1 MARSINHRLPL
12 LLGGAGLAMAA
23 VLAIPSQARAEAFN
37 AFPEIVRGT
46 VDIDRSVTDVDTFTI
61 TSATAVLDWF
71 PYEDD
76 AGNALTFLP
85 NGNTAYFQDG
95 PGQGGF
101 AVLNRIQPSTNGDVV
116 VFQGSVISR
125 LQDVSGGFSNGG
137 TVAFYSPTG
146 ILVGGTAVFDVGQ
159 LLLTTLDPDLDSFD
173 SFAAGETLQ
182 LIGAPGATAGVT
194 VAAGAQI
201 TALGEN
207 SYFAVAAPQITMRG
221 SAYVNGSS
229 AYIAGEQVNLTY
241 NSGLFDIEIPVGTSV
256 ATAIDHSGS
265 TGGPSSLGAGDN
277 HVIYGVARAAADP
290 ITMLLRGNL
299 GFDTAATAGVDNGDI
314 ILSAGY
320 DVFGRDVTTGA
331 VEDTAVT
338 ESIALSG
345 ASSLTSSV
353 FAGAT
358 GGFSADSN
366 GGAIDFDDGLT
377 VEAARSIELNAR
389 NGHDISIT
397 GDASLLSRG
406 TIAASGDVVG
416 GTIELLANEGT
427 GLSVT
432 GGLSANATPFQLSG
446 DATGGDIDLSANG
459 GTISIGGDVSLI
471 AEASPQAVSGAVGD
485 GFGGTA
491 RLFALNNG
499 SIDVGGS
506 LDIDTDAFG
515 NGLAGSM
522 ATGGRSEVLVRS
534 GGQIDIAGNASLDAS
549 ASGGDADGTLSVI
562 DGGAGM
568 GGLANVDARDGAI
581 TFGGS
586 LALNARGEGGRGASA
601 FGGGPGDTGGLGRG
615 GEALL
620 NAIDGTITIVDS
632 ATLGAGGSG
641 GEGGSGGAGIG
652 GLAQIFADGIGVT
665 STGDVTA
672 SAGGLG
678 GAGLASDGTG
688 GDGEG
693 GRAVILTEGAG
704 DIAVSG
710 NANLL
715 TNAIGGDGHVGGDAT
730 GGNAGILAVFG
741 SIAVDGDAALSAF
754 ATGGDAAV
762 GFGGT
767 GGNALG
773 GTAYIQADGSENLS
787 ASLTIGGNASMNA
800 SGAGGDGGEGDGS
813 TIDAGAGGSGTGGTF
828 QGSPGTGGAFALAG
842 RDNATLTVGGDTL
855 LSASGF
861 GGTGGSGGTGQA
873 GGAGGA
879 GVGGTTQAGT
889 FTGGGDGSIGNGRAL
904 FDTLALDASGFG
916 GDGGSSAVAL
926 GAGGIAAGGFAG
938 VFAVGSQVD
947 AGSISTRAD
956 GVGGDGSTGGDGNG
970 GNAGI
975 GIVGGTLNA
984 LSLIASAQGTGGTGT
999 TGNGGAGRGGAVSI
1013 DSDAIMNVA
1022 GDIQYSATASGG
1034 ASDTGDGGLAEGG
1047 ASSITTSGTAT
1058 LTVGGDVT
1066 LNSFATGGAGVVGG
1080 DATGGTALMQVGN
1093 DSTADV
1099 ASLFLGA
1106 YGSAGA
1112 GQQTGG
1118 QGTGGTAQLFVN
1130 GGEFTAIDAVTAT
1143 ANGTGGSGL
1152 DGGDGFGGEAGMVTS
1167 NGGLVEVASFAAVSN
1182 AFGGL
1187 GEAGQGGDAVGG
1199 TAFIDVTEGT
1209 ISISGTT
1216 TLDASATG
1224 GESGDGDGGNG
1235 TGGLAYAHSRDGGS
1249 LSFGNAALTANG
1261 FGGIDAAGVL
1271 SGDANGGLVQ
1281 VLATA
1286 EAALEADFLRLEALG
1301 ADTAGAFEI
1310 IANGG
1315 TIALDQL
1322 VARAVGASAGDASL
1336 IRAAGG
1342 AIPISGSAQFE
1353 LTGDLDIVTANGG
1366 LIGGPSISNPTALI
1380 DISTEGTVTIDG
1392 DNDDQIGFGGQ
1403 DVFILSSELDILAGA
1418 RIGAQFLNLVVF
1430 GNDAM
1435 TVLGGTGDTEG
1446 YTLTQ
1451 AELGR
1456 IDASAAY
1463 FGASFEGM
1471 ASDDLLIRDTT
1482 VFGSLGDGVSNLI
1495 IGAGGVA
1502 RVEGILAYVD
1512 AAPTDELSILAQ
1524 RLEIVTP
1531 GGIGIVD
1538 AQDNPTGR
1546 FSFFGND
1553 FWMADAETIAQLRD
1567 DVGFAGRD
1575 ELLATSAPGS
1585 SDPLGYLRAGDVR
1598 LAVGSSL
1605 LVRNTGTSGAPAGIT
1620 VTGDLAIVSFLG
1632 DSQQSPSGAALD
1644 VFAYGRRLNG
1654 DGSFVTGEDF
1664 FALVDFHTEANDDGL
1679 VATYTDA
1686 SQFNDCT
1693 INTAQCA
1700 GVEPPTPQP
1709 PDEREEVLEE
1719 IDEKAPAAAVT
1730 TTAAIAAA
1738 PVEQSEQDSNLEFGA
1753 DFPGLLS
1760 ASLIGEQGAIDDPVA
1775 SGGDIA
1781 LYGAGE
1787 EAPDQD
1793 DETGEDSDAQ

>member
-23 VLAIPSQARAEAFN
+23 VLAIPSQAQAEAFN
-37 AFPEIVRGT
+37 GFPEIVRGT
-46 VDIDRSVTDVDTFTI
+46 VDIDRSVGGADTFTI

-76 AGNALTFLP
+76 AGNALIFLP
-85 NGNTAYFQDG
+85 NGRTAYFQDG

-101 AVLNRIQPSTNGDVV
+101 AVLNRIQPSTNGNAI
-116 VFQGSVISR
+116 VFRGSVISN
-125 LQDVSGGFSNGG
+125 LQDASGTLSTGG
-137 TVAFYSPTG
+137 MVAFYSPTG
-146 ILVGGTAVFDVGQ
+146 ILIGGNATFDVGQ

-173 SFAAGETLQ
+173 SFAAGGTLQ
-182 LIGAPGATAGVT
+182 LTGAQGTTAGISV
-194 VAAGAQI
+194 GENPQI
-201 TALGEN
+201 TALGED
-207 SYFAVAAPQITMRG
+207 SYFVIAAPQITMRG
-221 SAYVNGSS
+221 SAYINGSS

-241 NSGLFDIEIPVGTSV
+241 NNGLFDIEIPVGTSV
-256 ATAIDHSGS
+256 ATAIDHRGS

-331 VEDTAVT
+331 VDDAAIA

-358 GGFSADSN
+358 GGFSANSN
-366 GGAIDFDDGLT
+366 GGAIDFADGLT
-377 VEAARSIELNAR
+377 VEAARSILFFAR

-397 GDASLLSRG
+397 GDTSLLSRG
-406 TIAASGDVVG
+406 TIATSLDVVG
-416 GTIELLANEGT
+416 GAIDLIARVGSAVN
-427 GLSVT
+427 VT
-432 GGLSANATPFQLSG
+432 GDLSADVSPFQLSG
-446 DATGGDIDLSANG
+446 DATGGDIDLLGNG
-459 GTISIGGDVSLI
+459 GTISIGGDVSLL
-471 AEASPQAVSGAVGD
+471 AQANLRLGTGAVGD
-485 GFGGTA
+485 GFGGNA
-491 RLFALNNG
+491 RLYALNNG
-499 SIDVGGS
+499 AIDVGGS

-515 NGLAGSM
+515 NDFAGSM
-522 ATGGRSEVLVRS
+522 ATGGRSEVIVRS
-534 GGQIDIAGNASLDAS
+534 GGRIDIAGDASLDAS
-549 ASGGDADGTLSVI
+549 GLGGDADGILGVI
-562 DGGAGM
+562 DGGAGA
-568 GGLANVDARDGAI
+568 GGLANVDARDGTI

-586 LALNARGEGGRGASA
+586 LSVNALGQGGEGASA
-601 FGGGPGDTGGLGRG
+601 FNGGPGDTGGLGRG
-615 GEALL
+615 GEALV
-620 NAIDGTITIVDS
+620 NTIDGTITIAGI
-632 ATLGAGGSG
+632 ATLRASGRG

-652 GLAQIFADGIGVT
+652 GVSQVFADDTGAI
-665 STGDVTA
+665 STGGVTA
-672 SAGGLG
+672 SAIGLG
-678 GAGLASDGTG
+678 GDGLASDGTG

-693 GRAVILTEGAG
+693 GRSVILTEGTG
-704 DIAVSG
+704 DIVLSG

-715 TNAIGGDGHVGGDAT
+715 ADGTGGDGHVGGDAT

-741 SIAVDGDAALSAF
+741 SIAVDGDASLSAL

-773 GTAYIQADGSENLS
+773 GTAYIQADGSQALA
-787 ASLTIGGNASMNA
+787 ASLTIGGNASMTA
-800 SGAGGDGGEGDGS
+800 SGVGGEGGEGDGS
-813 TIDAGAGGSGTGGTF
+813 TVAAGAGGNGTGGTF
-828 QGSPGTGGAFALAG
+828 QGTPGSGGAFALAG
-842 RDNATLTVGGDTL
+842 RDNATLTVGGSTA
-855 LSASGF
+855 LSASGL

-873 GGAGGA
+873 GGAGGS

-889 FTGGGDGSIGNGRAL
+889 FSGRGDGSLGEGLAE
-904 FDTLALDASGFG
+904 FDTLTLEAGGFG
-916 GDGGSSAVAL
+916 GDGGSSAVGL
-926 GAGGIAAGGFAG
+926 GTGGIGVGGFAG
-938 VFAVGSQVD
+938 VFANASQVD

-956 GVGGDGSTGGDGNG
+956 GIGGDGSTGGDGFG

-984 LSLIASAQGTGGTGT
+984 LSLIGTAQGIGGSGT
-999 TGNGGAGRGGAVSI
+999 TGDGGAGRAGEVSI
-1013 DSDAIMNVA
+1013 DSDSILNVM
-1022 GDIQYSATASGG
+1022 GDIQYFATGSGG
-1034 ASDTGDGGLAEGG
+1034 ASETGDGGLASGG
-1047 ASSITTSGTAT
+1047 VASITTSGTAI
-1058 LTVGGDVT
+1058 LTVGGDVV
-1066 LNSFATGGAGVVGG
+1066 LNSFADGGAGAVGG
-1080 DATGGTALMQVGN
+1080 DATGGT
-1093 DSTADV
+1093 S
-1099 ASLFLGA
+1099 
-1106 YGSAGA
+1106 
-1112 GQQTGG
+1112 
-1118 QGTGGTAQLFVN
+1118 
-1130 GGEFTAIDAVTAT
+1130 
-1143 ANGTGGSGL
+1143 
-1152 DGGDGFGGEAGMVTS
+1152 
-1167 NGGLVEVASFAAVSN
+1167 
-1182 AFGGL
+1182 
-1187 GEAGQGGDAVGG
+1187 
-1199 TAFIDVTEGT
+1199 FIDVREGAAT
-1209 ISISGTT
+1209 LAGPA
-1216 TLDASATG
+1216 TLDANATG
-1224 GESGDGDGGNG
+1224 GESADGDGGSG
-1235 TGGLAYAHSRDGGS
+1235 TGGLAYAHSRTGGS
-1249 LSFGNAALTANG
+1249 LSFGNATLTANG
-1261 FGGIDAAGVL
+1261 LGGFDAAGVR
-1271 SGDANGGLVQ
+1271 SGGAIGGLVQ

-1301 ADTAGAFEI
+1301 AETAGAFEI

-1342 AIPISGSAQFE
+1342 AIPITGSAQFE

-1366 LIGGPSISNPTALI
+1366 LIGGPSIGAPTALI
-1380 DISTEGTVTIDG
+1380 DISTAGTVTIDG

-1418 RIGAQFLNLVVF
+1418 RIGAEFLNLVVF

-1463 FGASFEGM
+1463 FGASFEGV
-1471 ASDDLLIRDTT
+1471 ASDDLLVRDTT
-1482 VFGSLGDGVSNLI
+1482 IFGSLDDGVANVF
-1495 IGAGGVA
+1495 IGAGGVV
-1502 RVEGILAYVD
+1502 RVEGTLAYVD

-1538 AQDNPTGR
+1538 SQDNPTGR

-1553 FWMADAETIAQLRD
+1553 FWMADAETIAQLRG

-1575 ELLATSAPGS
+1575 ALLATAAAGS
-1585 SDPLGYLRAGDVR
+1585 SDPLGYLRAGDVL

-1605 LVRNTGTSGAPAGIT
+1605 LVRNTGTSQAPAGIT
-1620 VTGDLAIVSFLG
+1620 VTGDLAIASFAN
-1632 DSQQSPSGAALD
+1632 DDQQTPSGGALD

-1654 DGSFVTGEDF
+1654 DGSFVTGEEF
-1664 FALVDFHTEANDDGL
+1664 FTQVDFHTEENDDGL
-1679 VATYTDA
+1679 VTTYTDT
-1686 SQFNDCT
+1686 SQLNDCA

-1700 GVEPPTPQP
+1700 GVEPPP
-1709 PDEREEVLEE
+1709 PDTREEVLDE

-1730 TTAAIAAA
+1730 TTAVIAAA
-1738 PVEQSEQDSNLEFGA
+1738 PVEQSEQDSNVEFGA

-1787 EAPDQD
+1787 EAAEQD